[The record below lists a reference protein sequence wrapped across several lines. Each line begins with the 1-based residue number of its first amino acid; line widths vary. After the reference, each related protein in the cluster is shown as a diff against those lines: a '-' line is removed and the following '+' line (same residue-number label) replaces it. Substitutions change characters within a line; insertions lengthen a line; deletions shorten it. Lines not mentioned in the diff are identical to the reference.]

1 MKAPRLFQRLTKMAV
16 IPPLLIILTVVLPLV
31 SSLVTYAFVSLP
43 DNSISLDLTGSLLLL
58 LVLFK
63 ILILGSLGTFPIDLN
78 AFFQK
83 RKGRRA
89 ARHLMDGVNAATR
102 YSPTRDYL
110 MAGRKSVVFDKKEN
124 AHWAF
129 VQAFENEGETI
140 NLYVAQRK
148 EELSR
153 YGRALV
159 DDLPCTVRILCE
171 LETAARTAMEAPMDD
186 IEALHEGSVDDR
198 GQTLE
203 DGDRVEG
210 TLLDIDHIGLYQEAA
225 VLALF
230 GNDSSTTNS
239 KPTPNFILTSRR
251 NDLGPGSLLAL
262 SHLDGMTGSRQ
273 CEIAYTRCP
282 GDISPKDAIGVL
294 LRDFD
299 VRIPNRGI

>member
-1 MKAPRLFQRLTKMAV
+1 MKAPRLFQKLTKSAV

-78 AFFQK
+78 AVFNK

-89 ARHLMDGVNAATR
+89 ARHLMDG
-102 YSPTRDYL
+102 
-110 MAGRKSVVFDKKEN
+110 
-124 AHWAF
+124 
-129 VQAFENEGETI
+129 
-140 NLYVAQRK
+140 
-148 EELSR
+148 
-153 YGRALV
+153 ALV

-171 LETAARTAMEAPMDD
+171 LETTATPS
-186 IEALHEGSVDDR
+186 SVDDR

-225 VLALF
+225 VLTLF
-230 GNDSSTTNS
+230 G
-239 KPTPNFILTSRR
+239 
-251 NDLGPGSLLAL
+251 
-262 SHLDGMTGSRQ
+262 
-273 CEIAYTRCP
+273 
-282 GDISPKDAIGVL
+282 
-294 LRDFD
+294 
-299 VRIPNRGI
+299 